1 METNDQMVQ
10 GGGNVSQMHFP
21 VICKSEHCK
30 SENFP
35 RPWWGAH
42 WKINPYQSIELL
54 KDLSLKLIVKRS
66 QKSVKFSFPLVDPEL
81 DH

>member
-1 METNDQMVQ
+1 MGHAWVAIHWTLKEQEALHGGTNFFGQIYGGMFYMETNDQMVQ

-35 RPWWGAH
+35 WPWWGAH
-42 WKINPYQSIELL
+42 
-54 KDLSLKLIVKRS
+54 
-66 QKSVKFSFPLVDPEL
+66 
-81 DH
+81 

>member
-1 METNDQMVQ
+1 MHGPCMGSYTLDPKEQEALHGGTNFFGQIYGGMFYMETNDQMVQ

-42 WKINPYQSIELL
+42 
-54 KDLSLKLIVKRS
+54 
-66 QKSVKFSFPLVDPEL
+66 
-81 DH
+81 